1 VDLRLNADL
10 LHSVLDKVLTASEQ
24 YPDMSDEIERFIFDE
39 GHQIRP
45 GLCVL
50 VQCEGIDVQAGGVAS
65 VVTFEALA
73 SPELIQ
79 FAHAVA
85 NGVVPHMPLRVSA
98 ATG

>member
-10 LHSVLDKVLTASEQ
+10 LHSVLDRVLTASEQ
-24 YPDMSDEIERFIFDE
+24 WPEMSDEIERFIFDE

-50 VQCEGIDVQAGGVAS
+50 VQCEGVDVQAGETAS
-65 VVTFEALA
+65 CITLLALA
-73 SPELIQ
+73 SPDLIQ

-85 NGVVPHMPLRVSA
+85 NGVVPDMPLRLGA